1 MDTQKVSGGVGGK
14 MLNSGGNKMHLVL
27 PIALP
32 PALDPKW

>member
-1 MDTQKVSGGVGGK
+1 MDIQKVSGGVCGK